1 MSIYTDDAR
10 VLTALQELRASLG
23 GATPR
28 WSDIV
33 DDAGNQYVDIVME
46 GGGVLGIA
54 LVGYT
59 YALEQMGIRF
69 LSAGGTSAGAINALL
84 LAAVDDVGTAKS
96 ERLLDI
102 LGTLDMF
109 AFVDGD
115 GDARDMVRALI
126 DWDHTGV
133 VKLAWKAA
141 QVIDNLREDLGLNPG
156 RAFYDW
162 LADTLLKKAR
172 TPIASQADLTRLLAR
187 LPATLHTRDGTSLAG
202 AHDLVQVAIVAADVS
217 TETKVVFP
225 SMATLYWADPTTVN
239 PAHYVRASMSIPGFF
254 WPVRIPN
261 MPTGPAA
268 AQNWDDLAG
277 YHGELP
283 SEAVLVDG
291 GIMSNFPID
300 VFHVDGVPRAPTFGV
315 KIGGDRRRP
324 RTIGTPFALAGAVFD
339 SARHYADYDFL
350 LKHPDYSNLVGT
362 VDTGTSY
369 WLNFFMETAE
379 KVSLFAAGVEA
390 AARFLATFDWPSYK
404 AIRARLAEAQALR
417 SNAPHA
423 KARAT

>member
-23 GATPR
+23 GATPQ

-126 DWDHTGV
+126 DWDHTGA

-141 QVIDNLREDLGLNPG
+141 QVIDNLREDL
-156 RAFYDW
+156 
-162 LADTLLKKAR
+162 
-172 TPIASQADLTRLLAR
+172 
-187 LPATLHTRDGTSLAG
+187 
-202 AHDLVQVAIVAADVS
+202 
-217 TETKVVFP
+217 
-225 SMATLYWADPTTVN
+225 
-239 PAHYVRASMSIPGFF
+239 
-254 WPVRIPN
+254 
-261 MPTGPAA
+261 
-268 AQNWDDLAG
+268 
-277 YHGELP
+277 
-283 SEAVLVDG
+283 
-291 GIMSNFPID
+291 
-300 VFHVDGVPRAPTFGV
+300 
-315 KIGGDRRRP
+315 
-324 RTIGTPFALAGAVFD
+324 
-339 SARHYADYDFL
+339 
-350 LKHPDYSNLVGT
+350 
-362 VDTGTSY
+362 
-369 WLNFFMETAE
+369 
-379 KVSLFAAGVEA
+379 
-390 AARFLATFDWPSYK
+390 
-404 AIRARLAEAQALR
+404 
-417 SNAPHA
+417 
-423 KARAT
+423 